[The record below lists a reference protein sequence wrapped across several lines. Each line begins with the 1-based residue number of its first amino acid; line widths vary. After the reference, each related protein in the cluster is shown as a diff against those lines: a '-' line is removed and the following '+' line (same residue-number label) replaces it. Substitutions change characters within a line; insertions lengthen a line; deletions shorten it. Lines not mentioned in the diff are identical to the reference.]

1 MKGLQ
6 QLLSLFAFLLHISWK
21 KFVTATGKRS
31 FIIVVRW
38 KRREEKI
45 NTCVGEAEREA
56 LCCSG
61 QNLLQLLA
69 DDDHQST

>member
-6 QLLSLFAFLLHISWK
+6 QLLSLFGFLLHISWK
-21 KFVTATGKRS
+21 NFVTATGKRS
-31 FIIVVRW
+31 FIIVVGW
-38 KRREEKI
+38 KRREDKHL
-45 NTCVGEAEREA
+45 CGKAERVA

-69 DDDHQST
+69 DGDHQST